1 MRRKK
6 KLFLNLL
13 KVLIVIG
20 IILAIYFLFFKKQK
34 EIETANTTNKTGKV
48 IELVPVNESTEE
60 IELPENIYSETDP
73 NSNKTYS
80 PVTGESE
87 TYLIS
92 ILTNNDVTILIG
104 NDSEK
109 ILPDGS
115 PIQIGADYMVSGI
128 EAELK
133 TVYYFNV
140 SGYNY
145 PVFLLLAQDGT
156 ITYVD
161 IEEAYRTGNFQVS
174 GKIGGIPA
182 IDNIY
187 ETTVEKDGESY
198 RSAIL
203 VGTDGQGYEFDLG
216 MIGK

>member
-20 IILAIYFLFFKKQK
+20 ILLAIYFLFFKKQK

-92 ILTNNDVTILIG
+92 IILFPH
-104 NDSEK
+104 
-109 ILPDGS
+109 ILLYIS
-115 PIQIGADYMVSGI
+115 FISWLIFSRNSFR
-128 EAELK
+128 L
-133 TVYYFNV
+133 
-140 SGYNY
+140 S
-145 PVFLLLAQDGT
+145 
-156 ITYVD
+156 
-161 IEEAYRTGNFQVS
+161 
-174 GKIGGIPA
+174 
-182 IDNIY
+182 
-187 ETTVEKDGESY
+187 
-198 RSAIL
+198 
-203 VGTDGQGYEFDLG
+203 
-216 MIGK
+216 